1 MRPIDLAREHGLS
14 TQAVRNYEEA
24 GLLPPAARTASGYR
38 RYSERHALALDAFLA
53 LVPGHGHP
61 AARAIMVAVNADRL
75 DDALDLID
83 RSHAALV
90 SARGIVDAVETTLR
104 DITVQSWDGSPV
116 LIGPLA
122 HQLGLQPA
130 TLRRWERD
138 GLLRPCRDHQGHRV
152 YVAGDVRDA
161 HLIGQLRRA
170 GHSIADIR
178 LLLDE
183 LRDTRDPAQV
193 TRALADRRQALNA
206 RSRAMLVA
214 AAALNRYLDARTA
227 ARPRHHAE
235 TKYDLGKCLLGGLE
249 LRPDPQRQQLHADL
263 PPSMTT
269 AEPVM

>member
-24 GLLPPAARTASGYR
+24 GLLPPAVRTASGYR
-38 RYSERHALALDAFLA
+38 RYSERHALALDAFVT

-104 DITVQSWDGSPV
+104 DITVQSWDGAPIF
-116 LIGPLA
+116 IGPLA

-138 GLLRPCRDHQGHRV
+138 GLLRPRRDQQGYRV

-170 GHSIADIR
+170 GHAIADIR

-183 LRDTRDPAQV
+183 LRDARDPANV

-206 RSRAMLVA
+206 RSRAMLA
-214 AAALNRYLDARTA
+214 SAAALNRYLDARTA
-227 ARPRHHAE
+227 ARRDHDLE
-235 TKYDLGKCLLGGLE
+235 TVRC
-249 LRPDPQRQQLHADL
+249 AA
-263 PPSMTT
+263 T
-269 AEPVM
+269 AT

>member
-1 MRPIDLAREHGLS
+1 MRPIDLARTHRLS
-14 TQAVRNYEEA
+14 TQAVRNYEDA

-38 RYSERHALALDAFLA
+38 RYSERHALALAAFVA

-61 AARAIMVAVNADRL
+61 AARAIMVAVNADRF

-83 RSHAALV
+83 RSHASLV
-90 SARGIVDAVETTLR
+90 SARAIVDAVETTLR
-104 DITVQSWDGSPV
+104 DITVQSWDGAPV
-116 LIGPLA
+116 PIGPLA

-138 GLLRPCRDHQGHRV
+138 GLLQPCRDHQGHRV

-206 RSRAMLVA
+206 RSRAMLSA
-214 AAALNRYLDARTA
+214 AAALNRYLDAW
-227 ARPRHHAE
+227 PRQNE
-235 TKYDLGKCLLGGLE
+235 LGK
-249 LRPDPQRQQLHADL
+249 
-263 PPSMTT
+263 SSST
-269 AEPVM
+269 AT

>member
-38 RYSERHALALDAFLA
+38 RYSQRHALALDAFLA

-83 RSHAALV
+83 RSHAELV
-90 SARGIVDAVETTLR
+90 SARGIIDAVETTLR
-104 DITVQSWDGSPV
+104 DITVQSWDGAPV
-116 LIGPLA
+116 SIGPLA

-130 TLRRWERD
+130 TLRRWEQD

-152 YVAGDVRDA
+152 YLAGDVRDA

-170 GHSIADIR
+170 GHLIADIR

-193 TRALADRRQALNA
+193 TGALADRRRALNA
-206 RSRAMLVA
+206 RSRATLAA
-214 AAALNRYLDARTA
+214 AAALSRYIDARTA
-227 ARPRHHAE
+227 
-235 TKYDLGKCLLGGLE
+235 G
-249 LRPDPQRQQLHADL
+249 
-263 PPSMTT
+263 
-269 AEPVM
+269 

>member
-1 MRPIDLAREHGLS
+1 MRPIDLARAHGLS

-38 RYSERHALALDAFLA
+38 SYSERHALALDAFLA

-75 DDALDLID
+75 DEALDLID

-104 DITVQSWDGSPV
+104 DITVQSWDGAPV

-138 GLLRPCRDHQGHRV
+138 GLLQPFRDHQGHRV
-152 YVAGDVRDA
+152 FVAGDVRDA

-178 LLLDE
+178 LLLAE

-214 AAALNRYLDARTA
+214 AAALSRYLDAQTA
-227 ARPRHHAE
+227 TRARHH
-235 TKYDLGKCLLGGLE
+235 DLGKLSS
-249 LRPDPQRQQLHADL
+249 A
-263 PPSMTT
+263 T
-269 AEPVM
+269 AT

>member
-1 MRPIDLAREHGLS
+1 MRPIDLARAHGLS
-14 TQAVRNYEEA
+14 TQAVRNYEDA
-24 GLLPPAARTASGYR
+24 GLLPPAARTAAGHR
-38 RYSERHALALDAFLA
+38 RYSEHHALALDAFLA

-83 RSHAALV
+83 RSHIALV

-104 DITVQSWDGSPV
+104 DITVQSWDGAPV
-116 LIGPLA
+116 SIGPLA

-138 GLLRPCRDHQGHRV
+138 GLLQPRRDHQGHRV

-206 RSRAMLVA
+206 RSRAMLSA
-214 AAALNRYLDARTA
+214 AAALNRLLDVRL
-227 ARPRHHAE
+227 RHYDELE
-235 TKYDLGKCLLGGLE
+235 TSTS
-249 LRPDPQRQQLHADL
+249 A
-263 PPSMTT
+263 
-269 AEPVM
+269 